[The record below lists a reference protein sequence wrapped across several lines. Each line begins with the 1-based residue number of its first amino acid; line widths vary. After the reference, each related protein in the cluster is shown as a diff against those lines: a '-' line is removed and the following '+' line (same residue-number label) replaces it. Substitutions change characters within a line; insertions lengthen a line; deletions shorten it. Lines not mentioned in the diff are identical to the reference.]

1 MVPASAN
8 RPRKRRYDNS
18 MQTERVRVRRHPER
32 GAYDAST
39 VNAILDEALV
49 CHLGFVHDGQPYVIP
64 TLHARVDGRVY
75 VHGSSASR
83 MLGALGSGIRACL
96 TVTLLDGLVLARSAY
111 NQSVNYRSV
120 VLLGSATPIV
130 DTDEKIEALR
140 AFTEHVAPG
149 RWNEIRHPTAQELKA
164 TSVLSMA
171 LAEASAKVRTGPPA
185 DDEADYAMDIWAGVL
200 PLQLQP
206 LTPVDDPRLPP
217 GIRPPR
223 QVLEY
228 RRGVARDL

>member
-1 MVPASAN
+1 
-8 RPRKRRYDNS
+8 
-18 MQTERVRVRRHPER
+18 
-32 GAYDAST
+32 
-39 VNAILDEALV
+39 
-49 CHLGFVHDGQPYVIP
+49 
-64 TLHARVDGRVY
+64 
-75 VHGSSASR
+75 
-83 MLGALGSGIRACL
+83 
-96 TVTLLDGLVLARSAY
+96 
-111 NQSVNYRSV
+111 V
-120 VLLGSATPIV
+120 VLGTATPIA

-149 RWNEIRHPTAQELKA
+149 RWNEIRHPSAQELKA
-164 TSVLSMA
+164 TSVLWMA

-223 QVLEY
+223 QVREY

>member
-1 MVPASAN
+1 
-8 RPRKRRYDNS
+8 

-32 GAYDAST
+32 GAYDPTT

-64 TLHARVDGRVY
+64 TLHARVGDRVY
-75 VHGSSASR
+75 IHGSSASR
-83 MLGALGSGIRACL
+83 MLGALGAGVPACL

-120 VLLGSATPIV
+120 VLLGTATAISE
-130 DTDEKIEALR
+130 DDEKLEALR

-149 RWNEIRHPTAQELKA
+149 RWDEIRHPTAQELKA
-164 TSVLSMA
+164 TSVLSMP

-200 PLQLQP
+200 PLELQP
-206 LTPVDDPRLPP
+206 LAPVNDPRLPR
-217 GIRPPR
+217 GIRPPQHLLAYSR
-223 QVLEY
+223 V
-228 RRGVARDL
+228 

>member
-1 MVPASAN
+1 
-8 RPRKRRYDNS
+8 

-32 GAYDAST
+32 GAYDPTT

-64 TLHARVDGRVY
+64 TLHARVGDRVFI
-75 VHGSSASR
+75 HGSAASR
-83 MLGALGSGIRACL
+83 MLGALGAGIPACL

-120 VLLGSATPIV
+120 VLLGTATPISEN
-130 DTDEKIEALR
+130 DEKLEALR

-149 RWNEIRHPTAQELKA
+149 RWDEIRHPTAQELKA
-164 TSVLSMA
+164 TSVLSMP

-206 LTPVDDPRLPP
+206 LAPVNDPRLPS
-217 GIRPPR
+217 GLHPPQHLLAYSR
-223 QVLEY
+223 V
-228 RRGVARDL
+228 